1 MKKVK
6 ILNIVPDIYTEGIQ
20 VSVEDRR
27 ILARQLDTELGGL
40 VQLETRIVEGGSES
54 IALYP
59 ENSRA
64 GRAGRL

>member
-27 ILARQLDTELGGL
+27 ILARRLDTELGGL
-40 VQLETRIVEGGSES
+40 VQLETRRPIS
-54 IALYP
+54 
-59 ENSRA
+59 
-64 GRAGRL
+64 